1 MQAFSSHDIFQTLY
15 QQIMSLEL
23 KPGSTLRENALCEQ
37 FGVSR
42 TPVRSVLQELRIAGL
57 IEVTPYKSTRVTQ
70 LDFDT
75 ISQQIDIARQK
86 AGISP
91 RESYTLQRFEVVRHT

>member
-15 QQIMSLEL
+15 QQIMLLEL

-57 IEVTPYKSTRVTQ
+57 IEVTPYNPRGSPSWILTPSASRSTYATRW
-70 LDFDT
+70 
-75 ISQQIDIARQK
+75 
-86 AGISP
+86 SP
-91 RESYTLQRFEVVRHT
+91 P

>member
-15 QQIMSLEL
+15 QQIMLLEL

-70 LDFDT
+70 LILT
-75 ISQQIDIARQK
+75 SSASRSTC
-86 AGISP
+86 ATRWSP
-91 RESYTLQRFEVVRHT
+91 P

>member
-15 QQIMSLEL
+15 QQIMLLEL

-42 TPVRSVLQELRIAGL
+42 TPVRSVLRSCALPG
-57 IEVTPYKSTRVTQ
+57 
-70 LDFDT
+70 
-75 ISQQIDIARQK
+75 
-86 AGISP
+86 
-91 RESYTLQRFEVVRHT
+91 

>member
-15 QQIMSLEL
+15 QQIMLLEL

-57 IEVTPYKSTRVTQ
+57 NPRGSPSWILTPSASRFTCATRW
-70 LDFDT
+70 
-75 ISQQIDIARQK
+75 
-86 AGISP
+86 SP
-91 RESYTLQRFEVVRHT
+91 P